1 FFCLQS
7 FLMIYPL
14 WFSFSPFGFLS
25 LISCHGSEIIDG
37 KEVTPHSMPFM
48 ALLEADKGYCGG
60 TLIDP
65 LWVLTA
71 AHCGNVKTVSLGVHS
86 RKAQEKEKRY
96 RQVCE
101 REKNVPHPDFNSHTY
116 DHDLMLVKLNEAVK
130 QTQWVGS
137 LKLNEVVKDP
147 PAGSVCT
154 VAGWGQ
160 TNMHTFSDVLMA
172 VNVTVVNRTTCN
184 SKDYY
189 NSSNYVTEN
198 MICAGSDGKNKAD
211 ACVGDSGGPI
221 LCNGALVG
229 VTSFGA
235 GNECGKKDRPG
246 VYAFLTRDHLEWI
259 KKTMKT

>member
-1 FFCLQS
+1 MGTRPRTLT
-7 FLMIYPL
+7 
-14 WFSFSPFGFLS
+14 GGS
-25 LISCHGSEIIDG
+25 LICIWLRMAVHASRGSEIING
-37 KEVTPHSMPFM
+37 TAVTPHSMPFM

-101 REKNVPHPDFNSHTY
+101 GEKNVPHPDFNSHTY
-116 DHDLMLVKLNEAVK
+116 DHDLMLVKLNKAVEE
-130 QTQWVGS
+130 TQWVSS
-137 LKLNEVVKDP
+137 LKLNEVVNDP

-154 VAGWGQ
+154 VAGWGK
-160 TNMHTFSDVLMA
+160 TDKHANTMSDVLMA
-172 VNVTVVNRTTCN
+172 VNVTVVDRIKCN

-189 NSSNYVTEN
+189 NYDNYITKN
-198 MICAGSDGKNKAD
+198 MICAGSDGENVAD
-211 ACVGDSGGPI
+211 ACDGDSGGPI

-235 GNECGKKDRPG
+235 ENECGKKNWPG
-246 VYAFLTRDHLEWI
+246 VYAFLTRDHLKWI
-259 KKTMKT
+259 NNTMKQ